1 VNSTNNSTGTTRH
14 NGVDY
19 VLLNAEDIYGQQKA
33 LENNGVDSRTNNV
46 GMVFLHESMHTVTG
60 ANFFDSEEDN
70 RGKTGRVF
78 IDPEDRN
85 DAATQTGP
93 VVKRINAIRSELNL
107 PIRYIYGAA
116 ITPTLYYEVDGT
128 KKQIRYT
135 KQSIPD
141 MYKNK
146 KVKQ

>member
-70 RGKTGRVF
+70 REKTGRVF
-78 IDPEDRN
+78 RDPNDN

-93 VVKRINAIRSELNL
+93 VTNRINAIRSELNL
-107 PIRYIYGAA
+107 PTRYIYGS
-116 ITPTLYYEVDGT
+116 TPSTLYYEVDGT

-141 MYKNK
+141 FYKNK

>member
-1 VNSTNNSTGTTRH
+1 MFYLMPKISMDNKRH
-14 NGVDY
+14 WRTMVSIVGRTMS
-19 VLLNAEDIYGQQKA
+19 A
-33 LENNGVDSRTNNV
+33 L
-46 GMVFLHESMHTVTG
+46 HTVTG

-70 RGKTGRVF
+70 REKTGRVF
-78 IDPEDRN
+78 RDPNDN

-93 VVKRINAIRSELNL
+93 VTNRINAIRSELNL
-107 PIRYIYGAA
+107 PTRYIYGS
-116 ITPTLYYEVDGT
+116 TPSTLYYEVDGT

-141 MYKNK
+141 FYKNK